1 MVTAVVI
8 PIICLYFFWVTR
20 KEKKEQN
27 RKWLRAG
34 EVREESVVTGD
45 IIDIT
50 EEKQRFYYDRY
61 VLVQSIKLQSST
73 RVITAIK
80 TTPLTP
86 DVKKDT
92 FTVGETVRLYG
103 SWERSHFLFSNWVN
117 EKR

>member
-1 MVTAVVI
+1 MVTAILI
-8 PIICLYFFWVTR
+8 PIICLYFFWITR
-20 KEKKEQN
+20 KERKEQY
-27 RKWLRAG
+27 RKWLQAG
-34 EVREESVVTGD
+34 EVRQESVVIGE

-61 VLVQSIKLQSST
+61 VLVQSIKLQSSNK
-73 RVITAIK
+73 VITALK

-86 DVKKDT
+86 DAIKET

-103 SWERSHFLFSNWVN
+103 SWERSHFLFTKWVI